1 MKVDQIVVFAIFF
14 GVFALL
20 IYGRWRYDLV
30 ALGALFTGLL
40 AGVVPVSK
48 AFAGFGHPAT
58 MIVAMVLVVSRG
70 LMNSGAVHHLA
81 RLVADGTQSVSRH
94 ILLLGGVGAALS
106 TVMNNVAALAMLM
119 PVDIESAHK
128 AGRSPAVSLMPLSF
142 ATILGGMVTMIGTP
156 PNIIIAQFSRD
167 AGGTAFGFFSFAPVG
182 LACAIAGLVFIALI
196 GWRLIPKQRAAVNS
210 PQALLDMKG
219 YTAEVV
225 VGEESPIVGKMMP
238 ELDEV
243 AAEAGVVV
251 AGLVRRGKRLAGRA
265 RRAKVRAGDIL
276 VLEASPAAI
285 DRFVGSLKLGYI
297 GEDRHR
303 REAGADLSLSEVVVP
318 RGSRLD
324 GRSADEARL
333 LSSYGITLLGIS
345 RQGKPSRERVRRI
358 PIQGG
363 DVLLLL
369 GPPDRLAEVSARLGT
384 LTLADR
390 GLTVTRHGRAWLAVG
405 LFAAA
410 VVLASTGLVPLAVA
424 LIGVVVAYAVTDIVP
439 PRQLYESIDWPVVVL
454 LGALIPLGTALEETG
469 GTALLASGLVGL
481 SAGFPAWVAVMILLA
496 ATMSLS
502 DVLNNNATALVA
514 APVAIE
520 VARALDARP
529 DAFLMAV
536 AVGASCAFLTPIG
549 HQNNT
554 LVMGPGGYSF
564 GDYWRMGLPL
574 ELMVVAVGLPAIL
587 IVWPL

>member
-1 MKVDQIVVFAIFF
+1 LKVDQIVVFAIFF

>member
-1 MKVDQIVVFAIFF
+1 MNVDQIVVFAIFF

-70 LMNSGAVHHLA
+70 LMNSGAVHHIA

>member
-1 MKVDQIVVFAIFF
+1 MNVDQIVVFAIFF

-20 IYGRWRYDLV
+20 VYGRWRYDLV
-30 ALGALFTGLL
+30 ALGALFAGLV
-40 AGVVPVSK
+40 AGVVPVSE

-58 MIVAMVLVVSRG
+58 LIVAMVLVVSRG
-70 LMNSGAVHHLA
+70 LMNSGAVHYIA
-81 RLVADGTQSVSRH
+81 RLVANGAQSVGRH

-119 PVDIESAHK
+119 PVDIEAAHK
-128 AGRSPAVSLMPLSF
+128 AGRSPAVTLMPLSF

-156 PNIIIAQFSRD
+156 PNIIIAQFSRE

-182 LACAIAGLVFIALI
+182 LACAVAGLAFIALV
-196 GWRLIPKQRAAVNS
+196 GWRLIPKERAAVNS

-225 VGEESPIVGKMMP
+225 VGEESSIVGKMVP
-238 ELDEV
+238 ELDMV
-243 AAEAGVVV
+243 AEEAGVVV

-297 GEDRHR
+297 GQDRHR
-303 REAGADLSLSEVVVP
+303 REAGADLALSEVVVP
-318 RGSRLD
+318 SRSRLD
-324 GRSADEARL
+324 GRSADDARL
-333 LSSYGITLLGIS
+333 LSYYGITLLGIS

-358 PIQGG
+358 PIEGG

-369 GPPDRLAEVSARLGT
+369 GPPDRLAEASARLGT
-384 LTLADR
+384 LTLAER
-390 GLTVTRHGRAWLAVG
+390 GLTVTRYGRAWLAVG

-424 LIGVVVAYAVTDIVP
+424 LIGVVVGYAVSDIVP

-454 LGALIPLGTALEETG
+454 LAALIPLGTALEETG
-469 GTALLASGLVGL
+469 GTALLAGGLVTL
-481 SAGFPAWVAVMILLA
+481 SAGFPAWVVVLILLV

-520 VARALDARP
+520 VARTLDARP

-574 ELMVVAVGLPAIL
+574 EVIVVAVGLPAIL
-587 IVWPL
+587 TVWPL